1 MTEGRA
7 LIDADGWPVKA
18 ILYKPREP
26 GTKPPFTEDMLV
38 PFMTLKIGED
48 GAAVPVMEE

>member
-18 ILYKPREP
+18 ILYKPRDP
-26 GTKPPFTEDMLV
+26 QAKPPYTEDMLV
-38 PFMTLKIGED
+38 PFMTLKIDED
-48 GAAVPVMEE
+48 GKATPVEE